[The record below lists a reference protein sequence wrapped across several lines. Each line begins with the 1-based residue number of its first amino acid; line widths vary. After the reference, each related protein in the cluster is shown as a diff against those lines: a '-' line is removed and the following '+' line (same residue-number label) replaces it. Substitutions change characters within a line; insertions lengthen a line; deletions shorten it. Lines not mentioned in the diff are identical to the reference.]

1 MDSKEIILISILAV
15 LVIMGVIGFLVMYFM
30 IRRCRDAYEESSAR
44 SAEVFATVHE
54 TLAAL
59 SDSLSSY
66 MRIGYTSNLRVMIQD
81 LVSFEIERATKREIM
96 IGKPVSALN
105 FDTMLEKISKNVFES
120 LNQDAINDNLSIYSR
135 EYIYKMI
142 VEEVTI
148 RLYITVQETQHLG
161 KQDDSEESE

>member
-1 MDSKEIILISILAV
+1 
-15 LVIMGVIGFLVMYFM
+15 
-30 IRRCRDAYEESSAR
+30 
-44 SAEVFATVHE
+44 
-54 TLAAL
+54 
-59 SDSLSSY
+59 
-66 MRIGYTSNLRVMIQD
+66 MRIGYTSNLRLMIQD

-105 FDTMLEKISKNVFES
+105 FDTMLEKISKNVFDS
-120 LNQDAINDNLSIYSR
+120 LNQDAINDDLSIYSR